1 MPLRGPGGGGGGGG
15 LIFRRPAN
23 IFTGA
28 NLGACRTARDAYFV
42 APATAGALSYYQGNE
57 FLSIV
62 LNPANSTVNVFETYL
77 PGNAG
82 SAYARAQWV
91 ARSSAIQG
99 NPGPKGDAG
108 TAVDAT
114 ARSAAGS
121 AAVAAAGASSVADA
135 NAVDIATE
143 AVTRADA
150 DSALGL
156 RIDAVPAV
164 SPGSGAD
171 PTARR
176 SIAAETTNRKTADTA
191 LGARID
197 AEATHRSDADLA
209 EASVRTAAV
218 ASLGTR
224 VADEAAARIAG
235 DALAMA
241 GFHTFSPGPT
251 PFRFI
256 GLDRKAAV
264 AAREK
269 YFSGEVALSQAYVDI
284 FSSKTA
290 SFIRVTLD
298 VSVTEQV
305 GATGNAWALVLGTDH
320 TNTAV
325 TITPNTPGKTF
336 TLRLPDAGITLD
348 ALAADLDGNS
358 RLNAQVAGNGSAL
371 VDHAATWG
379 PNPAVGAVTPFRH
392 GGDQSTI
399 ERTAWLAEYIADQ
412 NLVLVLAYGILEEYQ
427 HWEIAGA
434 PAVSGW
440 ATILTLVDPPA
451 PNYMPGPTPTIFSG
465 ADRAAAEATLD
476 KYLDSVSGVTQAQIR
491 ILADASNYITV
502 SLNATVAKGPKGNKW
517 ALRWGGDSSSAGAVE
532 LETVDS
538 LFRATLKW
546 DVNATTLAG
555 LHAEFSGDSK
565 FSSVVTGDDSSV
577 ASVAETFGA
586 DAVGN
591 TIFFQEG
598 SRTHIDTPH
607 TWFAHYVDDPAATIT
622 LEYESRQEVQV
633 WDVPLGDFR
642 TAFTLLDSPAR
653 SDPFTVLTH
662 PSDIP
667 TEDWQ
672 WTLGVELGEEQLIG
686 RAGGTV
692 MAPTTKDIRPLVPVD
707 STEVHFRFI
716 DHTSTYRDQVYIAAL
731 ILPSGNKVA
740 GMNASFALGP
750 DLFHL
755 RISDVGAVYLK
766 RATAG
771 TTTVL
776 CDIWY
781 R

>member
-1 MPLRGPGGGGGGGG
+1 MGLAIGESRGGGGGGG
-15 LIFRRPAN
+15 LEPRTPAD

-28 NLGACRTARDAYFV
+28 NLAACRTARDTYF
-42 APATAGALSYYQGNE
+42 AATGNASALSRFQASPLLTIILDPTN
-57 FLSIV
+57 S
-62 LNPANSTVNVFETYL
+62 ANNVFETYL

-82 SAYARAQWV
+82 AYDKTKWI
-91 ARSSAIQG
+91 ARSGFLQG
-99 NPGPKGDAG
+99 NPGPAG
-108 TAVDAT
+108 GRGARGAAGGVHIADLAAEVTARAHQDVVLGAADVAEAT
-114 ARSAAGS
+114 ARAAADTALGKRIDNVPAGPS
-121 AAVAAAGASSVADA
+121 SGGHNDAVARD
-135 NAVDIATE
+135 
-143 AVTRADA
+143 
-150 DSALGL
+150 
-156 RIDAVPAV
+156 
-164 SPGSGAD
+164 
-171 PTARR
+171 
-176 SIAAETTNRKTADTA
+176 SIANEVTHRRTADTA
-191 LGARID
+191 LGARIT
-197 AEATHRSDADLA
+197 AEATHRGDADLA
-209 EASVRTAAV
+209 EANVRTAAV
-218 ASLGTR
+218 ASLSTR
-224 VADEAAARIAG
+224 VTDEAAARIAG

-241 GFHTFSPGPT
+241 GFHAFSPGPT

-269 YFSGEVALSQAYVDI
+269 YFSGEVALAQAYVDI
-284 FSSKTA
+284 FSTRTS
-290 SFIRVTLD
+290 SYIRVTLD
-298 VSVTEQV
+298 ISVTEQV

-336 TLRLPDAGITLD
+336 TLRLPSAGITLD
-348 ALAADLDGNS
+348 ALAADLDSNS

-379 PNPAVGAVTPFRH
+379 PNPAVGAVVPFRH

-412 NLVLVLAYGILEEYQ
+412 NFVLVLAYGILEEYQ
-427 HWEIAGA
+427 HWEIVGP

-440 ATILTLVDPPA
+440 ETILTLVDPPS
-451 PNYMPGPTPTIFSG
+451 PNYMPGPTPNVFSG
-465 ADRAAAEATLD
+465 ADRAAAEASLD
-476 KYLDSVSGVTQAQIR
+476 KYLDTVSGVTQAQIR

-517 ALRWGGDSSSAGAVE
+517 SLRWGGDSSSAGAVE
-532 LETVDS
+532 LDTVDS

-555 LHAEFSGDSK
+555 LHAAFSADSK
-565 FSSVVTGDDSSV
+565 FSSAVTGDDTSV

-642 TAFTLLDSPAR
+642 TAFTLLDSPGR
-653 SDPFTVLTH
+653 PFTVLTH

-672 WTLGVELGEEQLIG
+672 WTLGVELTEDQLIG
-686 RAGGTV
+686 RAGGSV
-692 MAPTTKDIRPLVPVD
+692 LAPTTKDIRPLVPVD

-731 ILPSGNKVA
+731 TLPSGNKVA
-740 GMNASFALGP
+740 GMNASFALGA

-755 RISDVGAVYLK
+755 RISDAGAVYLK
-766 RATAG
+766 RATTG

>member
-1 MPLRGPGGGGGGGG
+1 MGLVIGATGG
-15 LIFRRPAN
+15 LVGVGLEPRDPAN
-23 IFTGA
+23 VFTGT
-28 NLGACRTARDAYFV
+28 NLAACRTARDTYF
-42 APATAGALSYYQGNE
+42 ALTANAAALADYQAKP
-57 FLSIV
+57 LLTII
-62 LNPANSTVNVFETYL
+62 LDPTNSTANVFETYL
-77 PGNAG
+77 PGNIG
-82 SAYARAQWV
+82 PYDKTKWV
-91 ARSSAIQG
+91 ARSGFVQG
-99 NPGPKGDAG
+99 TPGPTGKRGLKGPPGGVDAADLAAEA
-108 TAVDAT
+108 TARAQQDVVLGAADVAEAAARVAADTALGKRIDLVPAGPGSGGADAT
-114 ARSAAGS
+114 ARNAI
-121 AAVAAAGASSVADA
+121 A
-135 NAVDIATE
+135 NEV
-143 AVTRADA
+143 
-150 DSALGL
+150 
-156 RIDAVPAV
+156 
-164 SPGSGAD
+164 
-171 PTARR
+171 TARGL
-176 SIAAETTNRKTADTA
+176 ADTA
-191 LGARID
+191 LGARITN
-197 AEATHRSDADLA
+197 EATHRSDADLA
-209 EASVRTAAV
+209 ESGVRGAAI
-218 ASLGTR
+218 ASLITR
-224 VADEAAARIAG
+224 ATDETAARIAG

-241 GFHTFSPGPT
+241 GFHAFSPGPT

-269 YFSGEVALSQAYVDI
+269 YFSGEVALAQAYVDI
-284 FSSKTA
+284 FSSRT
-290 SFIRVTLD
+290 SSYIRVTLD
-298 VSVTEQV
+298 ISVTEQV
-305 GATGNAWALVLGTDH
+305 GATGNSWALVLGTDH

-348 ALAADLDGNS
+348 ALAGDLDSNS

-379 PNPAVGAVTPFRH
+379 PNPAVGAVSQFRH

-399 ERTAWLAEYIADQ
+399 ERTAWLAEYIADP
-412 NLVLVLAYGILEEYQ
+412 NFVLVLAYGILEEYQ
-427 HWEIAGA
+427 HWEIVAA

-440 ATILTLVDPPA
+440 ETILTLVDPPA
-451 PNYMPGPTPTIFSG
+451 PNYLPGPTPNIFSG
-465 ADRAAAEATLD
+465 VDRAAAEAALD

-491 ILADASNYITV
+491 IYSDADNYITV
-502 SLNATVAKGPKGNKW
+502 SLDAAVAKGPKGNKW
-517 ALRWGGDSSSAGAVE
+517 QLQWGGDSDSAGEIE
-532 LETVDS
+532 LDTVDS
-538 LFRATLKW
+538 LFRATVKW

-565 FSSVVTGDDSSV
+565 FSSVLTGDDTSV

-607 TWFAHYVDDPAATIT
+607 TWFAHYVDDPSATIT

-653 SDPFTVLTH
+653 SHPFTVLTH

-672 WTLGVELGEEQLIG
+672 WTLGVELGEDELIG
-686 RAGGTV
+686 RAGGSV
-692 MAPTTKDIRPLVPVD
+692 LAPTTKDIRPLVPVD

-740 GMNASFALGP
+740 GMNASFALGA

-755 RISDVGAVYLK
+755 RISDAGAVYLK